1 MNEAVTMGA
10 NLIISY
16 HPPIFSGMKCVTQR
30 SWKERIVTT
39 CLENRIGVFSPHTS
53 YDCVQGGVNDICQQY
68 LLNLKIQYLERN
80 SNEYNDKLFPWK

>member
-1 MNEAVTMGA
+1 MLTNDLTPPVMNEAVTMGA

-53 YDCVQGGVNDICQQY
+53 YDCVQGGVNDW
-68 LLNLKIQYLERN
+68 LIQAFGRVIMIG
-80 SNEYNDKLFPWK
+80 